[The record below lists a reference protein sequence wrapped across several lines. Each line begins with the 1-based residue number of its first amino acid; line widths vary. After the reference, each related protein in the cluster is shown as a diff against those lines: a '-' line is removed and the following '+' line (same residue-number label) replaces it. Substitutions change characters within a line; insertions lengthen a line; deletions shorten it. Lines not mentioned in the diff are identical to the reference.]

1 MTKSHGSFPNEVRH
15 SVLELHRSLL
25 DAQRIRYERDHG
37 RIETSGEFLGLV
49 LEHPVFEWLRE
60 LSALIAQ
67 LDEWLEG
74 GEKARREEFDE
85 ILASLRSMIQAGG
98 ANTRFNK
105 PYWELVEEAPAVL
118 VEHVKLWRLL
128 GPQKSNGGSAR
139 PSAT

>member
-1 MTKSHGSFPNEVRH
+1 MTSTPRKFPDEVRH
-15 SVLELHRSLL
+15 ATLDLHRSLL
-25 DAQRIRYERDHG
+25 DAQRIRYEREHG

-74 GEKARREEFDE
+74 GEEASPQEFDE
-85 ILASLRSMIQAGG
+85 IVASLRSMIQAGG

-105 PYWELVEEAPAVL
+105 PYWELVEEFPAAL
-118 VEHVKLWRLL
+118 VEHAKVWRLL
-128 GPQKSNGGSAR
+128 GPQKPGAESAR
-139 PSAT
+139 PTAP

>member
-1 MTKSHGSFPNEVRH
+1 MTTRAATFPSDVRH
-15 SVLELHRSLL
+15 ALLDLHRSLL

-49 LEHPVFEWLRE
+49 LEHPAFEWLRE

-74 GEKARREEFDE
+74 GDRVRREHFEE
-85 ILASLRSMIQAGG
+85 ILARLRAMIQAGG

-105 PYWELVEEAPAVL
+105 PYWELAEEVPAVL
-118 VEHVKLWRLL
+118 VEHVKAWRLL
-128 GPQKSNGGSAR
+128 GPQKS
-139 PSAT
+139 